1 MNPTLFKNFACLMS
15 CCLLLA
21 GNVGAKQLSNTTLRS
36 VLCTDNVRNTKASY
50 VLVNN
55 NLSFTETTVA
65 TPEVF
70 FGVKTLPLTLI
81 SFTATKLS
89 SGKVELTW
97 KTAQEINVSH
107 FYIERSLDGR
117 KWVRIGQTTAKGQQ
131 GTVETYSF
139 TDSKPEGDVNYYRLH
154 VIDYD
159 AKSDYSPVRLI
170 TMKDVPVRI
179 YPNLARSN
187 GTLYV
192 EGISPEVTLLELYD
206 NRGLL
211 KEKIK
216 LYSNSFT
223 LPTLRPG
230 IYHVRISNAVNNQV
244 ACMQKIVVL

>member
-1 MNPTLFKNFACLMS
+1 MNPTLFKTFASLII
-15 CCLLLA
+15 CCFLLA
-21 GNVGAKQLSNTTLRS
+21 GNAGAKELRNSTLRPVIGS
-36 VLCTDNVRNTKASY
+36 EDVRNTKSSLI
-50 VLVNN
+50 LVNHN
-55 NLSFTETTVA
+55 IPFTESIPA
-65 TPEVF
+65 SPELF

-81 SFTATKLS
+81 SFTATKQS

-107 FYIERSLDGR
+107 FHIERSMDGR
-117 KWVRIGQTTAKGQQ
+117 RWVRIGQITAKGQQ
-131 GTVETYSF
+131 GTVENYGF
-139 TDSKPEGDVNYYRLH
+139 TDNKPEGDANYYRLH

-192 EGISPEVTLLELYD
+192 EGISPELTLLELYD

-211 KEKIK
+211 KSKIK
-216 LYSNSFT
+216 LYSNSFI
-223 LPTLRPG
+223 LPMLRPG

>member
-21 GNVGAKQLSNTTLRS
+21 GNVGSKQLSNTTLRT
-36 VLCTDNVRNTKASY
+36 VMCTDNVRNTKASY

-55 NLSFTETTVA
+55 NLSFTVTTVA
-65 TPEVF
+65 APEVF

-131 GTVETYSF
+131 GTVVTYSF
-139 TDSKPEGDVNYYRLH
+139 TDIKPEGDVNYYRLH

-223 LPTLRPG
+223 
-230 IYHVRISNAVNNQV
+230 
-244 ACMQKIVVL
+244 